1 MTQAGLTNSA
11 GKKRSNATT
20 IATTTATAAAAA
32 AVEDGNEG
40 AVVRAG
46 SKRKFAL
53 DADELGRIAEDD
65 KARARRAIED
75 EKVQSTSIVVF
86 ISTLTNKNRPPN
98 QHFLHSG
105 HRHSHQTYETATS
118 RQSQKRPKQRPH
130 AQPLQNT
137 IPIHYLYKN
146 C

>member
-11 GKKRSNATT
+11 GKKSSNATT
-20 IATTTATAAAAA
+20 IATRTDTATATAAI
-32 AVEDGNEG
+32 EDGNEG

-75 EKVQSTSIVVF
+75 EKVQ
-86 ISTLTNKNRPPN
+86 
-98 QHFLHSG
+98 
-105 HRHSHQTYETATS
+105 
-118 RQSQKRPKQRPH
+118 
-130 AQPLQNT
+130 
-137 IPIHYLYKN
+137 
-146 C
+146 